1 MSHLSN
7 KFFELFLKSIQEDED
22 IPSDFKKEFFSLH
35 SEKKI
40 SKGNHLKELLN
51 KFNPQQLDKN
61 ENSEH

>member
-7 KFFELFLKSIQEDED
+7 KFFELFLKRIQENED
-22 IPSDFKKEFFSLH
+22 IPSDFKKEISSLY

-40 SKGNHLKELLN
+40 SRGNHLKELLN
-51 KFNPQQLDKN
+51 KFNLQQLDKN